1 MSLLFNRKKY
11 APEALVAMAM
21 AMAVLA
27 IVGSTASAQGLK
39 NIPLTAS
46 QNPSG
51 ADLPASQAVW
61 AGDTL
66 YVSGWLDPDLKTHTD
81 TASQTVGI
89 LKDIQTFLASQHL
102 TLGDVAMVRVF
113 LAADPAKGG
122 QMDLNGFRAGYR
134 SIFGTKD
141 QPNKPACT
149 TLEVVLPAGRRG
161 ALVEIDV
168 VAVRS
173 K

>member
-1 MSLLFNRKKY
+1 MRFEFNRKRY
-11 APEALVAMAM
+11 AWGVFTAVAMATF
-21 AMAVLA
+21 
-27 IVGSTASAQGLK
+27 VGSGATTALAQGIK
-39 NIPLTAS
+39 DIPLTAS

-51 ADLPASQAVW
+51 TDLPFSQAVW

-81 TASQTVGI
+81 TASQTAGI
-89 LKDIQTFLASQHL
+89 LKDIQTFLKTQHL
-102 TLGDVAMVRVF
+102 TMGDVAMVRVY

-122 QMDLNGFRAGYR
+122 QMDLSGFRAGYHPF
-134 SIFGTKD
+134 FGTKD

-149 TLEVVLPAGRRG
+149 TVEVVLPAGRRG

-168 VAVRS
+168 VAMRS

>member
-1 MSLLFNRKKY
+1 MVM
-11 APEALVAMAM
+11 AALVGGGATT
-21 AMAVLA
+21 V
-27 IVGSTASAQGLK
+27 SAQGTK
-39 NIPLTAS
+39 NVPLTAS

-51 ADLPASQAVW
+51 ANRPFSQAVW

-66 YVSGWLDPDLKTHTD
+66 YVSGWLDPVLKTHTD
-81 TASQTVGI
+81 TASQTAGI
-89 LKDIQTFLASQHL
+89 LKDIQTFLKSQHL
-102 TLGDVAMVRVF
+102 TLGNVAMVRVY

-122 QMDLNGFRAGYR
+122 QMDIDGFRAGYYPF
-134 SIFGTKD
+134 FGTRD

-149 TLEVVLPAGRRG
+149 TVEVVLPAGRRG

>member
-1 MSLLFNRKKY
+1 MRATSTQRQTFSLVVI
-11 APEALVAMAM
+11 A
-21 AMAVLA
+21 AMAVFME
-27 IVGSTASAQGLK
+27 GSVTTAFAQSIK

-46 QNPSG
+46 QNPRG
-51 ADLPASQAVW
+51 ANLPFSQAVW

-81 TASQTVGI
+81 TASQTAGI
-89 LKDIQTFLASQHL
+89 LKDIQAFLKTQHL
-102 TLGDVAMVRVF
+102 TLGDVAMVRVY

-122 QMDLNGFRAGYR
+122 QMDIDGFRAGYYPF
-134 SIFGTKD
+134 FGTKD

-149 TLEVVLPAGRRG
+149 TLQVVLPAGRHG

-173 K
+173 R

>member
-1 MSLLFNRKKY
+1 MRFQFNRKKD
-11 APEALVAMAM
+11 ALRLFAAMVV
-21 AMAVLA
+21 AVLA
-27 IVGSTASAQGLK
+27 SGSATAASAQGLK

-51 ADLPASQAVW
+51 VNRPVSQAVW

-81 TASQTVGI
+81 TASQTAGI
-89 LKDIQTFLASQHL
+89 LQEIQTFLKTQHL
-102 TLGDVAMVRVF
+102 TMGDVAMVRVY
-113 LAADPAKGG
+113 LAADPKKGD
-122 QMDLNGFRAGYR
+122 QMDIEGFRAGFR
-134 SIFGTKD
+134 PFFGTKD

-149 TLEVVLPAGRRG
+149 TLQVVLPAGRRG

-168 VAVRS
+168 VAVRL